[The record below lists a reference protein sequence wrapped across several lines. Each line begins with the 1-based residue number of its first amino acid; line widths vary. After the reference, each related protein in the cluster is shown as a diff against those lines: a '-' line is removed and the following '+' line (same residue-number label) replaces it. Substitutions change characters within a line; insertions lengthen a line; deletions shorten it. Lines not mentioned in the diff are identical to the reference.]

1 MSLLELQRR
10 MAEDVRRPLTAH
22 FSMQPATDGG
32 EATAQIASSYIR
44 PNTML
49 TSFERLEI
57 YNRQYWFRVI
67 DVVAQDFPA
76 LNAVLGRRRFDALVL
91 AYLLE
96 NPSTS
101 FSLRNL
107 GGKLP
112 AWLDQHPE
120 LAGQRH
126 ELAVDVAR
134 LEWAYVEAFDRA
146 ELPPISAAEAAR
158 IVPSAVLALQPHL
171 QLLNL
176 RYPVDEIVL
185 AVHQSRT
192 AGDIVSNAAAWHERS
207 GRKRLPKLRRSQIRL
222 AVHRCND
229 QVYYRRL
236 SPESLRLL
244 TAIRDGHSV
253 EAAVRLA
260 LKGNKENADKQA
272 ACIREAF
279 AHATEMGWI
288 VSAEDG
294 REQESIG
301 PAAIPDLGSVV
312 RNEVEQDPTAGGIRE
327 HRAGAA
333 GKVNTCREAC

>member
-1 MSLLELQRR
+1 
-10 MAEDVRRPLTAH
+10 
-22 FSMQPATDGG
+22 
-32 EATAQIASSYIR
+32 
-44 PNTML
+44 ML

-76 LNAVLGRRRFDALVL
+76 LNAVLGPRRFDALVL
-91 AYLLE
+91 AYLRE

-112 AWLDQHPE
+112 TWLAQHSE
-120 LAGQRH
+120 LAGQRRQ
-126 ELAVDVAR
+126 LAVDVAR

-146 ELPPISAAEAAR
+146 SLPPMSAEEAAH
-158 IVPSAVLALQPHL
+158 VAPSTVLTLQPHL
-171 QLLNL
+171 QLLQL

-192 AGDIVSNAAAWHERS
+192 AGDIVSNAAARHHRP
-207 GRKRLPKLRRSQIRL
+207 GRKRLPKLRRSQILL
-222 AVHRCND
+222 AVHRFDD

-236 SPESLRLL
+236 SPDSFALL
-244 TAIRDGHSV
+244 TAIGAGHSL
-253 EAAVRLA
+253 EAAVGFA
-260 LKGNKENADKQA
+260 LKGDKENADQQVA
-272 ACIREAF
+272 SIRESF

-294 REQESIG
+294 REPESIG
-301 PAAIPDLGSVV
+301 PAAIPDSGSVG
-312 RNEVEQDPTAGGIRE
+312 RNEVEQDPTAGGIVSI
-327 HRAGAA
+327 A
-333 GKVNTCREAC
+333 